1 MNKKFALTLLSSP
14 ALFASMLSV
23 VMMTQPARADK
34 TVAPS
39 ANPTDC
45 VRSPQT
51 ATPRL
56 VCTRVR
62 NTPAPTTKPKVNP
75 VENSQPNEATELEFT
90 EEESDAAIALY
101 GCDCPACINGVR
113 QMRGQAPMPV

>member
-14 ALFASMLSV
+14 ALFASMLSM
-23 VMMTQPARADK
+23 VMMTQPARADQ
-34 TVAPS
+34 TVAPG
-39 ANPTDC
+39 ANPSSC
-45 VRSPQT
+45 VRSPNT

-56 VCTRVR
+56 VCTRVS
-62 NTPAPTTKPKVNP
+62 NTPASTTKPKVNAP
-75 VENSQPNEATELEFT
+75 QNSQQNETTELEFT